1 MSTEDSWVGGVFI
14 ITTEK
19 ADFGGRVNDKPWEVG
34 KGYIMSSVC
43 AKLRGFDGESLAYV
57 NSFGNF

>member
-1 MSTEDSWVGGVFI
+1 MFS

-19 ADFGGRVNDKPWEVG
+19 AVFGGRVDDKPWEVG
-34 KGYIMSSVC
+34 KGYSMSYVC
-43 AKLRGFDGESLAYV
+43 AKLSKFDGEPLAYV